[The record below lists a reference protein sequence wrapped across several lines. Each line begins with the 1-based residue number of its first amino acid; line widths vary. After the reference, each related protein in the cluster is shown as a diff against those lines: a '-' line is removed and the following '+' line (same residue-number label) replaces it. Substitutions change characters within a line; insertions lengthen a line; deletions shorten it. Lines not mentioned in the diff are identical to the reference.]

1 MLSPL
6 DVMIFLVRASI
17 LLNEGVAPTLL
28 QLLQSALC
36 GSKSEDD
43 SNGGKSSVTGSP
55 GKPKKDKDKDKND
68 QGIHFNLNNS
78 ENKTCT
84 THISINVH
92 YLYMYVNI

>member
-1 MLSPL
+1 MSTVQSLISFCL

-36 GSKSEDD
+36 GSKSEDGT
-43 SNGGKSSVTGSP
+43 NGGKSSITGSP

-68 QGIHFNLNNS
+68 QG
-78 ENKTCT
+78 
-84 THISINVH
+84 THIQTTE
-92 YLYMYVNI
+92 